1 MSATE
6 PHKYDFRLFAQSYVW
21 FRRSSRRVWL
31 FTTPLAQGWPAPP
44 GAYSSPLT
52 QLTRASAAC
61 QPTRQQL
68 TRPLCLEARSAL
80 EVPLIPAL
88 RVEVHRPA
96 KGSREGQA
104 GAWAPNTVHGRGAPL
119 AGRVPAVQAVQP
131 ASGGGAVGSLTAL
144 ARLAASWR
152 ARAGRQVGGPRLA
165 HAHGWGRRRHAT

>member
-6 PHKYDFRLFAQSYVW
+6 PHKYDFPLFAQSYVW

-68 TRPLCLEARSAL
+68 TYIPSSPAPTPPCPRTRRAARRYAWRRRPTDTSGLPPRQQAMGMFSGKSQTPHDSPFLPDSATFGGKPTPHLGETRPLSSGDTRRS
-80 EVPLIPAL
+80 
-88 RVEVHRPA
+88 
-96 KGSREGQA
+96 
-104 GAWAPNTVHGRGAPL
+104 
-119 AGRVPAVQAVQP
+119 
-131 ASGGGAVGSLTAL
+131 
-144 ARLAASWR
+144 
-152 ARAGRQVGGPRLA
+152 
-165 HAHGWGRRRHAT
+165 